1 MWVKEERAFVVA
13 RFSDYVSMVEQF
25 LKNRKWLG
33 RAYVK
38 QLPILSNHVE
48 HCYSED
54 VVCVMQK
61 KQTRKP
67 SLLIIGYPN
76 SIISCVLE
84 NKNIWSGIWRNET
97 T

>member
-1 MWVKEERAFVVA
+1 MWVKRERAFVVA

-38 QLPILSNHVE
+38 QLPILSNHME

-61 KQTRKP
+61 KKKLLLDFLIVSSP
-67 SLLIIGYPN
+67 VSLRIRTFGVEYEEMRLLRWG
-76 SIISCVLE
+76 
-84 NKNIWSGIWRNET
+84 
-97 T
+97 